1 MDSLSIAFAALAD
14 PTRRAIL
21 TRLARGETHVGELGR
36 PFRISAPAISRHLR
50 VLEQAGL
57 IEREVDAQWRV
68 CRLRGPGLRA
78 AHDWITQYRQFWE
91 ASLDRLA
98 DYLDQDLP
106 PTPAP
111 SAPSG
116 RPKAGCAPSGDSERS
131 ELGGRHVNTRKRHR
145 RSKT

>member
-1 MDSLSIAFAALAD
+1 MDPLSTAFAALAD

-21 TRLARGETHVGELGR
+21 ARLARGETHVGALSQ

-50 VLEQAGL
+50 VLEEAGL

-91 ASLDRLA
+91 ASLTRLA
-98 DYLDQDLP
+98 DHLEK
-106 PTPAP
+106 TPAP
-111 SAPSG
+111 APRLAAGKRPASG
-116 RPKAGCAPSGDSERS
+116 A
-131 ELGGRHVNTRKRHR
+131 RKPR
-145 RSKT
+145 RSPKP